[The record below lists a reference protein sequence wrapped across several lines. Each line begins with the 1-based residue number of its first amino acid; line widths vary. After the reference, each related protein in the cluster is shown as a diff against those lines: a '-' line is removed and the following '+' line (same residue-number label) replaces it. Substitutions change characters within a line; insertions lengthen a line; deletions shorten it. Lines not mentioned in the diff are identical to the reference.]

1 MANPPPSYA
10 ESRRWSAEAMALA
23 AQARVL
29 SGNKLEQLVVRLQR
43 HSGESREACW
53 RFVIQ
58 YGLKGKTDHRR
69 WSEKEI
75 ETVREELV
83 RHSVEEIAHRMGR
96 TTKSVRSMLERNG
109 LLVRE
114 IRCDLFSLESLA
126 QALRVRKDEILSWIE
141 KGWLQATI
149 HNRGKR
155 RSYSIT
161 PEALAHVYKHHLGEL
176 IKRGIPNQ
184 SLFEA
189 YVQYVHSPKHT
200 VGEQLL
206 EVRRDKR
213 ERAAFAAA
221 EGTRHRGPVE
231 EGDDDDGDME
241 EDSIGPSKE
250 EVTNRVEAVA
260 WE

>member
-1 MANPPPSYA
+1 MANPSPSYA
-10 ESRRWSAEAMALA
+10 ESRRWSSEAMALA
-23 AQARVL
+23 QQARVL

-43 HSGESREACW
+43 HSGQSREACW

-69 WSEKEI
+69 WSEEEI
-75 ETVREELV
+75 EQVREELV
-83 RHSVEEIAHRMGR
+83 RHSVEEIARRMGR

-109 LLVRE
+109 FLVRE
-114 IRCDLFSLESLA
+114 IRCDLFSLDSLA
-126 QALRVRKDEILSWIE
+126 RALRVRKDEVLSWIE
-141 KGWLQATI
+141 KGWLLATV
-149 HNRGKR
+149 HTRGKR

-161 PEALAHVYKHHLGEL
+161 PEALAQVYKHHLADL
-176 IKRGIPNQ
+176 IRRGIPNQ

-200 VGEQLL
+200 IGEQLL

-213 ERAAFAAA
+213 ERAAYAAA
-221 EGTRHRGPVE
+221 GETRQGRSVE
-231 EGDDDDGDME
+231 EGDDDDGYME
-241 EDSIGPSKE
+241 EDSIGSNKE
-250 EVTNRVEAVA
+250 EITHGVEVPA

>member
-1 MANPPPSYA
+1 
-10 ESRRWSAEAMALA
+10 MALA

-43 HSGESREACW
+43 HSGQSREACW

-58 YGLKGKTDHRR
+58 YGLKGRTGHRR
-69 WSEKEI
+69 WSEEEI

-83 RHSVEEIAHRMGR
+83 RHSVEEIARKMGR
-96 TTKSVRSMLERNG
+96 TAKSVRSMLKRNG
-109 LLVRE
+109 FLVRE

-126 QALRVRKDEILSWIE
+126 RALRVRKDEILSWIE

-149 HNRGKR
+149 RNRGKR

-161 PEALAHVYKHHLGEL
+161 PEALAQVYKHHLGDL
-176 IKRGIPNQ
+176 IKRGIPNL

-189 YVQYVHSPKHT
+189 YLQYVYSPKHT
-200 VGEQLL
+200 TGEQLL
-206 EVRRDKR
+206 EVRREKR

-221 EGTRHRGPVE
+221 EEARQLGPVE
-231 EGDDDDGDME
+231 EGDDGDGYVE
-241 EDSIGPSKE
+241 EDSIDPSKVK
-250 EVTNRVEAVA
+250 VTHGVQAAARE
-260 WE
+260 